1 MKSKLRWGVKA
12 KPAVRCTESSG
23 FRSVAPSARATG
35 LVTAKVPTSTGT
47 VPWPGMLMKLVL
59 TAEKFDWASEGA
71 RKPVLAAPR
80 ITKRSWACTRTVS
93 LPSRLLPKSL

>member
-1 MKSKLRWGVKA
+1 MKA

-23 FRSVAPSARATG
+23 LRSLAPSARATG
-35 LVTAKVPTSTGT
+35 LATANVPTSTGT

-71 RKPVLAAPR
+71 RKPVLARRADHEAR
-80 ITKRSWACTRTVS
+80 VGLEAHGELAVHV
-93 LPSRLLPKSL
+93 LPKSL